1 METQKKPI
9 EFKKL
14 YNNTPEDFTFFYD
27 SAPYTIKAGEAKD
40 FIDYIAC
47 HGALKL
53 ANKYAKTAN
62 GDEKK
67 VLIASFLENIDPT
80 TMAKKLGIDLDKI
93 RKDVLT
99 KEKEKAR
106 VINLESQVADLNKKL
121 EAVLAKVD
129 AKEEVKEEGKID
141 KRSKEYRDNQLKETK
156 TNE

>member
-27 SAPYTIKAGEAKD
+27 SAPYTIKAGETKD
-40 FIDYIAC
+40 FIDYIAV
-47 HGALKL
+47 HGAMKL
-53 ANKYAKTAN
+53 ADKYSKTSN

-67 VLIASFLENIDPT
+67 VLVASFLENIDPV
-80 TMAKKLGIDLDKI
+80 TMSKKLGIDLDKI

-99 KEKEKAR
+99 REKEKAR

-121 EAVLAKVD
+121 EAVLAKVEK
-129 AKEEVKEEGKID
+129 KEEVKEEGKID
-141 KRSKEYRDNQLKETK
+141 KRTKDYKQSLKE
-156 TNE
+156 E